1 MTAPAP
7 LQSAAR
13 QADRTH
19 HATAPSAG
27 RSWLVGASLALAT
40 MAAAALAPA
49 HANQAVADFYKGKTI
64 TIYVGFGPGGAYDF
78 YARAFSRYMGRHIPG
93 NPSVVVQNMPGA
105 ASMLAA
111 NYVYNVA
118 PKDGTA
124 MGVAAQTMMIEEAMG
139 GSAVKYKSTELNW
152 IGRMTSVLEVIVIR
166 EGAKAKNAADITKY
180 ETVAGGTG
188 PASPTEGYPRL
199 LNAFADAK
207 FRIVSGYKGVTDIM
221 LAMDRGEVDAVE
233 NSMSSVMRTRSKD
246 LESGKIWILTQAA
259 LERSPTLPRIP
270 TLIEF
275 GKDARAKAAIEFYTG
290 SSAVSRAL
298 FATPGIPAERVQAL
312 REAFTATTKDPG
324 LLEDVK
330 KANVEFDPAPGEY
343 LQELARKVMAT
354 PKDIVDMAKKAVSPN

>member
-1 MTAPAP
+1 MSDSTPVKHQRRPDDGTCTPSPNAGARRGIAAAAVALAAMTA
-7 LQSAAR
+7 S
-13 QADRTH
+13 
-19 HATAPSAG
+19 
-27 RSWLVGASLALAT
+27 
-40 MAAAALAPA
+40 ALAPA
-49 HANQAVADFYKGKTI
+49 QATQAVADFYKGKTI

-78 YARAFSRYMGRHIPG
+78 YARAFSRYMGKHIPG

-111 NYVYNVA
+111 NYIYNVA

-152 IGRMTSVLEVIVIR
+152 IGRMTSVLEVIIIR
-166 EGAKAKNAADITKY
+166 EGAQAKNAADITKY

-199 LNAFADAK
+199 LNAFAGAK

-233 NSMSSVMRTRSKD
+233 NSMSSVMRTRTKD

-259 LERSPTLPRIP
+259 LERSPTLPKIP

-275 GKDARAKAAIEFYTG
+275 GKDDKAKAAIEFYTG
-290 SSAVSRAL
+290 SAAVSRAL
-298 FATPGIPAERVQAL
+298 FATPGIPADRVKAL
-312 REAFTATTKDPG
+312 RDAFTATTKDPG

-343 LQELARKVMAT
+343 LQDLARKVMAT
-354 PKDIVDMAKKAVSPN
+354 PKEIVEMAKKAVSPN